1 MKIIAGMLP
10 PDAGEIML
18 AGARLQGVKAMKILS
33 DGVAMIHQEM
43 LLVPEMT
50 VAQNIFLGR
59 ETRKGKSWWLDDRSL
74 NQKATELLAHTGIA
88 LDAKKQMKH
97 LSVAEKQLVEI
108 TKAISRNA
116 RIIIMDEPTSALS
129 EKEVNTLFA
138 IIRDLKAQGVAVI
151 YISHKMEEI
160 FAVSDTITVLRDG
173 KYIQTKPAAALDH
186 TTLIALM
193 VGRELKAMFPERRD
207 QQGEVILSVQGLSR
221 QGKFSN
227 ISFEVRAG
235 EVLGI
240 AGLMGAGRTEIAR
253 ALYGLDTADAGDI
266 YVRGGKVIIK
276 SPRDAIDHRIGFV
289 SEDRKEVGLVLG
301 MSVKQNMTLTSLKK
315 HRRGPFI
322 NDQSERAAVNDMV
335 RALSI
340 KAAHTDQPVK
350 NLSGGNQQKVVL
362 AKVLLSAPQIIILD
376 EPTRGIDV
384 GAKFEIY
391 KLIKELAVQGMA
403 VIMISSELPEILGM
417 SDRVLV
423 ISQGKQTATLLKTEA
438 TPETIMHYAMPQ

>member
-1 MKIIAGMLP
+1 
-10 PDAGEIML
+10 
-18 AGARLQGVKAMKILS
+18 
-33 DGVAMIHQEM
+33 
-43 LLVPEMT
+43 
-50 VAQNIFLGR
+50 
-59 ETRKGKSWWLDDRSL
+59 
-74 NQKATELLAHTGIA
+74 
-88 LDAKKQMKH
+88 MKH

-173 KYIQTKPAAALDH
+173 KYIQTKPASALD
-186 TTLIALM
+186 
-193 VGRELKAMFPERRD
+193 D